1 MGNIINDDINKF
13 IIENINLDLSEDLME
28 LEEYALE
35 NHIPIID
42 KQVQNFISMIFKLNR
57 PKNILEFG
65 TAIGFSSIFMCE
77 QLKGNVKITTV
88 ERDGDR
94 IILAKDNFKKFNY
107 EDNIRLIEGDCF
119 ENFEYLDC
127 DYDFIF
133 IDSSKSHYEKL
144 LNNCIQ
150 NLNKNGIIMFDNVLY
165 KGMVASDSLIMK
177 RKKTIINNMRKF
189 LKNVVNNKLFSTWL
203 LPIGDGVMILRR
215 NEENEKG

>member
-13 IIENINLDLSEDLME
+13 ISENI
-28 LEEYALE
+28 
-35 NHIPIID
+35 
-42 KQVQNFISMIFKLNR
+42 NFISMIFKLNR

-119 ENFEYLDC
+119 ENF
-127 DYDFIF
+127 
-133 IDSSKSHYEKL
+133 HYEKL

-165 KGMVASDSLIMK
+165 KGMVASDSLIVK